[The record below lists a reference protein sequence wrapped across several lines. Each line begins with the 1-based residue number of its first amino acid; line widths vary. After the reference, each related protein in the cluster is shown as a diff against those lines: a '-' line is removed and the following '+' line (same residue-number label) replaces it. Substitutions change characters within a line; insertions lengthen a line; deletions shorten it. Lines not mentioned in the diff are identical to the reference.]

1 MKRLL
6 TLIVAL
12 GVAALFSSATLAGA
26 ECSSYH
32 KTQASVDQPNTVKD
46 VATVADTAGGSQVQT
61 AQAEQPPKP
70 APAVKK

>member
-1 MKRLL
+1 MRRLL

-32 KTQASVDQPNTVKD
+32 KTQASVDRPNTSKD
-46 VATVADTAGGSQVQT
+46 VATAADTADGSQAQT
-61 AQAEQPPKP
+61 ARAEQPAKP